1 MELNPKQKRSSP
13 AFFCLNTILMHIAI
27 IGGGAAGFFAA
38 IALKERCP
46 GASVCIYE
54 RAKHPLAKVEVSGGG
69 RCNCTN
75 SFAQVADFKAVY
87 PRGHKLM
94 KRLFK
99 TFDHNDAYEWFE
111 SHGVRLTTQDDEC
124 VFPMS
129 QDSHSITLC
138 LQNEARRLGVVV
150 KLQHTMHAIAYDEPT
165 KTFRLS
171 FNDGADSIV
180 ADRVLLTAGG
190 QPRAEGLLAQLA
202 SLGHAIEQPVPSLFT
217 FTIDHAPL
225 RELMGV
231 VVENAITSLAATKFK
246 AQGPLL
252 ITHWGMSGPA
262 ILKLSSHAA
271 RHLAEASYSA
281 PLLVNWVG
289 ITNAEE
295 VAAELHALAG
305 TYPQR
310 QLSSVR
316 PYGLQS
322 RLWNY
327 LLQRSELSPEK
338 PWAELGKKGFNRL
351 LNTLTSDA
359 YQIAERYPHREEFV
373 TCGGVALS
381 SVDPNTLESRVLP
394 GLYFAGELLDIDAVT
409 GGFNLQAAWTTGF
422 VAAVAMSKQ

>member
-1 MELNPKQKRSSP
+1 MR
-13 AFFCLNTILMHIAI
+13 IAI

-54 RAKHPLAKVEVSGGG
+54 RAKRPLAKVEVSGGG

-75 SFAQVADFKAVY
+75 SFEGVSDLKFVY

-99 TFDHNDAYEWFE
+99 VFDHRDAYEWFE
-111 SHGVRLTTQDDEC
+111 SRGVRLTTQEDEC
-124 VFPMS
+124 VFPVS

-138 LQNEARRLGVVV
+138 LQNEARRLGVAV
-150 KLQHTMHAIAYDEPT
+150 KLLHTLKELSYDEIE
-165 KTFRLS
+165 KCHLLTFDNAEVFR
-171 FNDGADSIV
+171 ADY
-180 ADRVLLTAGG
+180 VLLTTGG
-190 QPRAEGLLAQLA
+190 QPRAEGLLAQLGN
-202 SLGHAIEQPVPSLFT
+202 LGHTIESPVPSLFT
-217 FTIDHAPL
+217 FTVKHEPL

-231 VVENAITSLAATKFK
+231 VVENAIVSLAATKFR

-271 RHLAEASYSA
+271 RHLADAAYSA
-281 PLLVNWVG
+281 QILVNWVG
-289 ITNAEE
+289 ITNAED

-305 TYPQR
+305 SYPQR

-338 PWAELGKKGFNRL
+338 PWAELGKKGFNKL
-351 LNTLTSDA
+351 LNTLTADV

-381 SVDPNTLESRVLP
+381 SVNPNTLESRVLP

-409 GGFNLQAAWTTGF
+409 GGFNLQAAWTTGY
-422 VAAVAMSKQ
+422 VAASAMAQQIVNSEKFEISE